1 MGCGELLP
9 GSVLTAPVLAY
20 RVLVVS
26 DQGRTVS
33 DPVLVLYPLSLP
45 KGKGCRPGQCR
56 TGPGQDQDSVQRT
69 AQVRHTS
76 LLHVTPYSGS
86 GVPGSSANHSRT

>member
-56 TGPGQDQDSVQRT
+56 TGPGQDQGRT
-69 AQVRHTS
+69 
-76 LLHVTPYSGS
+76 
-86 GVPGSSANHSRT
+86 RTVCVAPHFYT